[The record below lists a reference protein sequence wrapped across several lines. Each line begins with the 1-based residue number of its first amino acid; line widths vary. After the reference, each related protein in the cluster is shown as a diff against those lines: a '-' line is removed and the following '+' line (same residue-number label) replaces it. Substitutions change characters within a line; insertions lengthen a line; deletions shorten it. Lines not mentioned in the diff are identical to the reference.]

1 MSIWVSW
8 PARVDASEDS
18 MWAAVALLV
27 WTACS
32 PRQRAPWYVLQAVA
46 TAASASS
53 RVASSSTRVCL
64 TSSASI
70 ALGEDVDGAGDD
82 EADDGQRDERLQRH
96 GELGPHGHGHH
107 VGRAERGAG
116 GEAERQ

>member
-1 MSIWVSW
+1 MSIWVSC
-8 PARVDASEDS
+8 PALVDASADS

-53 RVASSSTRVCL
+53 SVASSSTRFRL

-82 EADDGQRDERLQRH
+82 EADDGQGDERLQRH
-96 GELGPHGHGHH
+96 RQLGPRRH
-107 VGRAERGAG
+107 
-116 GEAERQ
+116 